1 MRDEKFIKKVK
12 YNCLFPLAASL
23 ALSSCATLPPV
34 DNSAATAISDQSQQN
49 SAIVPDIISESQTSQ
64 IFENQLYPG
73 TGQFLG
79 TPRSANNYI
88 RLTDK
93 EVSLNFENADL
104 REAVEIILGETLGLS
119 YIFDPAVVG
128 TVSLKTTSPLPAN
141 SVLEILETMLRMNG
155 AALIAEERLYKIIPM
170 AMVGNESFVPEI
182 AEGGQRIPAGYNVLL
197 VPLQYVS
204 VSQMDK
210 ILEPFV
216 TPDTVIRLDQ
226 ERNVLVLGAPGFE
239 LSRIM
244 ETISLF
250 DVDLLKGKSVG
261 MFRLNY
267 VNAEVAA
274 QELNTLFSSGPDA
287 ALEGMIR
294 FVPITRLN
302 ALMILTTQASYLEK
316 AETWINR
323 LDKGDE
329 TGQNLYVHYLQNG
342 KAIEVAEILNQLLSG
357 RPVNRN
363 RQIGVVAP
371 GMGQV
376 TLVARPDGLTSGNR
390 TISTTNQS
398 SFTSANNSI
407 AQVVADEANNALLI
421 RSSEKDFRMIKSILE
436 KLDIVPLQVLIEAT
450 IAEVTLTDDMR
461 FGLQWFFNTGGL
473 GNGYT
478 GNVRLANG
486 SDGALA
492 PSFPGFAGV
501 VNDSTG
507 GIRGILDALEGV
519 TTVNVISSPH
529 LMALNNHTA
538 ELQVGN
544 EVPVIT
550 QQQQNTT
557 NITSTLVNTVQF
569 RDTGV
574 ILKVTPRVSSDGT
587 INMEIEQ
594 EVSNVVQSIDS
605 GELTPTISQRLVKS
619 TIVAQSG
626 ETIVLGGLISD
637 QEIFTRSG
645 LPFVS
650 RVPVI
655 GNLFSRTEINKTRTE
670 LLVLISPKIVRNA
683 TEARR
688 VTQELQDR
696 LQGLQDLENRLN
708 Q

>member
-1 MRDEKFIKKVK
+1 MRDYKFMQKVK
-12 YNCLFPLAASL
+12 YICLIPLAASF
-23 ALSSCATLPPV
+23 ALSSCATVQPTNNTATTPNNDIAQQIRPV
-34 DNSAATAISDQSQQN
+34 AS
-49 SAIVPDIISESQTSQ
+49 DIISDPQTGQS
-64 IFENQLYPG
+64 FENELYPG

-79 TPRSANNYI
+79 NPKPSNNYI
-88 RLTDK
+88 RLSDQ

-128 TVSLKTTSPLPAN
+128 TVSLKTTAPLPAN

-155 AALIAEERLYKIIPM
+155 AALVVEDRLYKIIPM
-170 AMVGNESFVPEI
+170 AMIGNESFVPEI
-182 AEGGQRIPAGYNVLL
+182 AGSGQRIPAGYNVLL

-210 ILEPFV
+210 ILEPFI

-226 ERNVLVLGAPGFE
+226 DRNVLVLGAPGFE

-244 ETISLF
+244 ETIALF

-274 QELNTLFSSGPDA
+274 QELNILFSSGPDA

-302 ALMILTTQASYLEK
+302 ALMILTTQPSYLEK
-316 AETWINR
+316 AETWIRR

-342 KAIEVAEILNQLLSG
+342 KASEVAEILNQLLSG
-357 RPVNRN
+357 RSISRN

-371 GMGQV
+371 GLEPI
-376 TLVARPDGLTSGNR
+376 TLVATPNGITSDSR
-390 TISTTNQS
+390 SISGTGQNN
-398 SFTSANNSI
+398 FTGTNNSI

-421 RSSEKDFRMIKSILE
+421 RSSEKDFRMIKSTLQ
-436 KLDIVPLQVLIEAT
+436 KMDIVPLQVLIEAT
-450 IAEVTLTDDMR
+450 IAEVTLTDEMR
-461 FGLQWFFNTGGL
+461 FGLQWYFNTGGL

-486 SDGALA
+486 NDGSLV
-492 PSFPGFAGV
+492 PSFPGFSGV

-507 GIRGILDALEGV
+507 GIRGVLDALEGV
-519 TTVNVISSPH
+519 TSVNVISSPH

-538 ELQVGN
+538 ELQVGD

-557 NITSTLVNTVQF
+557 NINSTLVNTVQF

-594 EVSNVVQSIDS
+594 EVSNVVQAIDS
-605 GELTPTISQRLVKS
+605 GALTPTISQRMVKS

-637 QEIFTRSG
+637 QEINTRSG

-650 RVPVI
+650 RIPVF
-655 GNLFSRTEINKTRTE
+655 GSLFSRTEINKTRTE

-696 LQGLQDLENRLN
+696 LQGIEDLENRLK